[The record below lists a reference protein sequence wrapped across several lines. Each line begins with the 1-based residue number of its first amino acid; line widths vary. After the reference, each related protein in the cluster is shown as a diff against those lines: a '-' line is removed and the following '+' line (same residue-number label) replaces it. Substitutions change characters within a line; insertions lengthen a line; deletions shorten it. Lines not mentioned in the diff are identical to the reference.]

1 MTPMGITNFT
11 VDKAKILIVD
21 DNADYLR
28 MLTDFLADNDYIVQQ
43 CSDGKEAQDIFSEF
57 MPDIVLTDVIM
68 PGVDGIELL
77 LSLRSIN
84 PEIRVIVMSGGN
96 SGYAD
101 TYLHMANKL
110 GANVILNKPFDLS
123 ELLAQVKMLESAA

>member
-1 MTPMGITNFT
+1 MPTGITNLT
-11 VDKAKILIVD
+11 MDKVKILIVD
-21 DNADYLR
+21 DNLDYLH
-28 MLTDFLADNDYIVQQ
+28 MLTDFLTDNDYIVEQ
-43 CSDGKEAQDIFSEF
+43 CSDSKEAQDKFSDF

-68 PGVDGIELL
+68 PDVDGIELL

-123 ELLAQVKMLESAA
+123 ELLSQVKALETAA

>member
-1 MTPMGITNFT
+1 MPTGITNFT
-11 VDKAKILIVD
+11 MDKVKILIVD
-21 DNADYLR
+21 DNLDYLH
-28 MLTDFLADNDYIVQQ
+28 MLTDFLTDNDYIVEQ
-43 CSDGKEAQDIFSEF
+43 CSDSKEAQDKFSDF

-68 PGVDGIELL
+68 PDVDGIELL

-123 ELLAQVKMLESAA
+123 ELLSQVKALETAA